1 MERSTTASVSIHPS
15 RKSKGPTSTGGPDD
29 SPAIPVS
36 LAANEEAVRAI
47 SPGARHPVRQD
58 PVQEQIP
65 ALHTPEHVGHH
76 SHAVVQLTAGKHVHL
91 DLQLLGMGRGR
102 SAVGP
107 EPWVVAVPTDDPE
120 GPSLFI
126 CSGGGTP
133 THVASR
139 VIQMDPGSQQQN
151 LLFARHSEHV
161 GHHSHA
167 VVQLTAGKHV
177 HLDLQLLGMG
187 RGRSAVGP
195 EPWVVAVPTDDP
207 EGPSLFICSGGGA
220 PTHVASRSPA
230 PALPH
235 VFP

>member
-1 MERSTTASVSIHPS
+1 HRQFLIRLSSSLYSSAREEMKHKQVTINSGAVHHRVISWSFIM
-15 RKSKGPTSTGGPDD
+15 RKAGSG
-29 SPAIPVS
+29 
-36 LAANEEAVRAI
+36 AA
-47 SPGARHPVRQD
+47 G
-58 PVQEQIP
+58 
-65 ALHTPEHVGHH
+65 
-76 SHAVVQLTAGKHVHL
+76 
-91 DLQLLGMGRGR
+91 GR
-102 SAVGP
+102 SAADRIP
-107 EPWVVAVPTDDPE
+107 PRRL
-120 GPSLFI
+120 S
-126 CSGGGTP
+126 SGGGYPRVKIAPPRQVQT
-133 THVASR
+133 ASPR